1 MAGKTEV
8 QLIMGKKSIIQEKY
22 DMWNEITGSNIKY
35 HPIDQA
41 EKQRQYDREM
51 RKLHPT
57 NITIGELVGQEYKQK
72 KRGWFHGLFRRN

>member
-1 MAGKTEV
+1 MR
-8 QLIMGKKSIIQEKY
+8 KSVVQEKY
-22 DMWNEITGSNIKY
+22 DMWNKITGSNIKY

-57 NITIGELVGQEYKQK
+57 NITIGELVGEAPK
-72 KRGWFHGLFRRN
+72 KKKHHWFHRQ

>member
-1 MAGKTEV
+1 MR
-8 QLIMGKKSIIQEKY
+8 KSVVQEKY

-57 NITIGELVGQEYKQK
+57 NITIGELMGNEPK
-72 KRGWFHGLFRRN
+72 KKHCWFHSWFHRD